1 MTVSNNLYIDAVI
14 VKGESKTFSVAIE
27 QKTEDG
33 QGFEPF
39 DLSNYSVKFKVL
51 GSATLDA
58 LILIEKDISQISDYE
73 VDGSITSST
82 NGEFAFTITKEDT
95 EKLGV
100 GKFPISLQVCELDTG
115 EPLFTLTEGG
125 YNGEFNKLQIV
136 EV

>member
-33 QGFEPF
+33 QDFEPF

-58 LILIEKDISQISDYE
+58 LTLIEKDISQISDYE

>member
-1 MTVSNNLYIDAVI
+1 MTVLNNLYIDAVI

-58 LILIEKDISQISDYE
+58 LTLIEKDISQISDYE